1 MRSISN
7 KKNVIKKN
15 EQVCF
20 TSAKGKLWIKRKE
33 RGWKTTLAEGNKRS
47 FQEEWLEEYLSVD
60 LYNKSNK
67 ETENSD
73 SESDSDEIF
82 NNEGNENDLPDN
94 SIDSDKE
101 KPVDQ
106 LPANNGVY
114 LLV

>member
-73 SESDSDEIF
+73 SESDSDEFLIT
-82 NNEGNENDLPDN
+82 
-94 SIDSDKE
+94 KE
-101 KPVDQ
+101 MKMIC
-106 LPANNGVY
+106 LTI
-114 LLV
+114 LLTVTKSK